1 VLFFGYKMV
10 HGSYVNRSQR
20 PRRIVLVQMR
30 SPTDRPLT
38 EAHRSPGQGTMLRG
52 INPDASQT

>member
-1 VLFFGYKMV
+1 VLFFSYLTV
-10 HGSYVNRSQR
+10 HGSYVNLSSR

-30 SPTDRPLT
+30 SPSDRPLT

-52 INPDASQT
+52 FNSDASQL